1 MFGFGGWEGC
11 QRFGPHRLYI
21 LAKSLQLPQNLPEIR
36 ISHLNFACSAT
47 LLENFIRVSKSTRD
61 FHFFVSICFHF
72 DYEGSQSWSGF
83 GGGLYRLE
91 SRAMVV
97 VVVFLTESDISRASS
112 TVAVEKGVRN
122 LDNLFWLE
130 F

>member
-47 LLENFIRVSKSTRD
+47 LLENFIRVSKSTPRD
-61 FHFFVSICFHF
+61 FHFFVSAFTLTTRVLKA
-72 DYEGSQSWSGF
+72 EAA
-83 GGGLYRLE
+83 L
-91 SRAMVV
+91 AA
-97 VVVFLTESDISRASS
+97 VF
-112 TVAVEKGVRN
+112 TV
-122 LDNLFWLE
+122 
-130 F
+130 